1 MKCFSL
7 KEQKLHSNHVHQCR
21 VTLTV
26 KLLLICFRRKSN
38 RKEKIDEQTKPP
50 VEVCPHPSDPVEM
63 RRQHYQTPG
72 KYLLVSLIIKLYTI
86 IPKYIVV
93 SDNFIL
99 HFVY

>member
-7 KEQKLHSNHVHQCR
+7 KIQNLHNNHVHQSR
-21 VTLTV
+21 VSSTI

-72 KYLLVSLIIKLYTI
+72 KYLFLV
-86 IPKYIVV
+86 
-93 SDNFIL
+93 
-99 HFVY
+99 